1 MNILFDQLLLPLF
14 AFLSEPWEFIF
25 IQKGIFAVI
34 MVGLCCSLIGTHVVL
49 RRLSF
54 IGDGLAHST
63 FGGLAV
69 GFLLQINAFVAALI
83 TAILTALG
91 IGAVSRKADISLD
104 TSIGILFSGIFAFGI
119 VIISHDRN
127 YRGDLFDLLLG
138 NVLTVTTQ
146 DLVITFATT
155 CLVIACLVMFF
166 KELLYSSFDPAGAAA
181 CGIPVARLDF
191 AMLVLLA
198 LTITVSMQ
206 TVGVILVS
214 ALLVTPAASALQL
227 TNRFSNL
234 MVLSG
239 AFGVA
244 SGLIGIYLSYYMDV
258 PAGAAIVLVA
268 TTIFFICLLASPK
281 RRPVKIAEASED
293 PPAKEITG
301 DYHRIG

>member
-1 MNILFDQLLLPLF
+1 MNILFDQILLPLF
-14 AFLSEPWEFIF
+14 SFLSEPWEFIF
-25 IQKGIFAVI
+25 IQKGILAVI

-69 GFLLQINAFVAALI
+69 GFLLQINAFVAALV
-83 TAILTALG
+83 TAVLTALG

-146 DLVITFATT
+146 DLLITLATT
-155 CLVIACLVMFF
+155 CVVIACLVMFF

-181 CGIPVARLDF
+181 CGIPVAWLDF
-191 AMLVLLA
+191 ALLVLLA

-206 TVGVILVS
+206 TVGVVLVS

-234 MVLSG
+234 MILSG
-239 AFGVA
+239 TFGIA

-281 RRPVKIAEASED
+281 RRPVKVTEPLEE
-293 PPAKEITG
+293 PPAQIITG